1 MRYFLLLSLSIIFFS
16 AKLLS
21 QSVLQTTKNG
31 QISFFSKTPLENI
44 DAVNNEASSIL
55 NTQTG
60 DLVYAVLIK
69 GFHFERALMEDHFN
83 ENYMES
89 SKIPKSTF
97 KGKISNLATVD
108 FKKDGTY
115 AVTADGD
122 LTIHGVTKKL
132 SIPGTIVVKSGKIQI
147 LSKFTI
153 KAKDYNIKIPA
164 VVANKIA
171 ETIDI
176 SVDCKYESK
185 K

>member
-1 MRYFLLLSLSIIFFS
+1 MKYFFLVSFSFIVLLV
-16 AKLLS
+16 KLQA
-21 QSVLQTTKNG
+21 QSGLQTTKNG

-44 DAVNNEASSIL
+44 DAVNNEVSSIL

-69 GFHFERALMEDHFN
+69 GFHFQRALMEEHFN

-97 KGKISNLATVD
+97 TGKIVNLNTVN
-108 FKKDGTY
+108 FTQDGTY

-122 LTIHGVTKKL
+122 LTLHGVKKKI
-132 SIPGTIVVKSGKIQI
+132 SIPGSIVIKAGKIQA
-147 LSKFTI
+147 LAKFKI
-153 KAKDYNIKIPA
+153 KPQDYNIKIPA

-171 ETIDI
+171 GTIDV